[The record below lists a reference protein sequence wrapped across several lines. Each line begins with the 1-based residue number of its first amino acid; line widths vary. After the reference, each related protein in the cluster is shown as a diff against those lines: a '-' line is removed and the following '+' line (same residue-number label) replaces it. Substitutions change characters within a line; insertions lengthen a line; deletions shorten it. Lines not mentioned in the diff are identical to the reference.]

1 MELTKAGTYKIAIE
15 TAGPESEFIFQD
27 SLLSFSNLEL
37 FHAVI
42 TCTLPYQRLLPG
54 FLRKRRT
61 ELFQKVALVENA
73 LEEDGEY
80 LKKSFRT
87 LYLDSSEKSMIC
99 YQLGLFLTKM
109 LAAQTGDCD
118 YFLHVNLLDDSTGSP
133 LAHYENKKRTDLL
146 GYSAA
151 DRSFRI
157 WESRG
162 RSNNS
167 TEALEKGCSH
177 AEEIGQINGQKPSG
191 CAVCMTCYENSY
203 LTGKIK
209 ESVSR
214 GKVEYTFSLEEYL
227 RRYYQPVKELFLE
240 SYNRPEMRDVRM
252 GGRDFTEVTWEI
264 PYFLDQGSEDSY
276 GRRITFGIARELVE
290 ETMTEEILDCRF
302 RREMEELLK
311 EKLPKNSYI
320 GRDFLYLYQD

>member
-1 MELTKAGTYKIAIE
+1 MELTKPGTYKIAIE
-15 TAGPESEFIFQD
+15 TARPESEFIFQD
-27 SLLSFSNLEL
+27 SLISFSNLEL
-37 FHAVI
+37 LHAVV

-61 ELFQKVALVENA
+61 ELFQKIALVESS

-109 LAAQTGDCD
+109 LASQTGECQ
-118 YFLHVNLLDDSTGSP
+118 YLLHVHMLDDSTGGP

-146 GYSAA
+146 GYSTA
-151 DRSFRI
+151 DGSFRI

-167 TEALEKGCSH
+167 TEALEKGCRH
-177 AEEIGQINGQKPSG
+177 GEEIGQINGRKPSG

-203 LTGKIK
+203 LTAKIK

-214 GKVEYTFSLEEYL
+214 GEAAYAFSMEEYL
-227 RRYYQPVKELFLE
+227 RKYYQPLKELFLE
-240 SYNRPEMRDVRM
+240 SYNRTQTRDVRM
-252 GGRDFTEVTWEI
+252 GGRNFVEVTWEI
-264 PYFLDQGSEDSY
+264 PYFLETGSEDGY
-276 GRRITFGIARELVE
+276 ERRVTLGLPRQLIE
-290 ETMTEEILDCRF
+290 ETITEEILDCRF
-302 RREMEELLK
+302 RRETEEILK
-311 EKLPKNSYI
+311 EKLPKNKYVGS
-320 GRDFLYLYQD
+320 DFLYLYQD